1 MIELRIVTPATLTSQ
16 VLELLGEL
24 ESVTNI
30 IVLRGVEFRPQGDV
44 ILCDVGIIAPLSTVP
59 QIIQIY
65 TTRSAEDLNLG
76 TWGLFLAFTVFWL
89 LYGIVNRAR
98 PLIITNSIWL
108 VSYVVVIIGAVI
120 HG

>member
-1 MIELRIVTPATLTSQ
+1 
-16 VLELLGEL
+16 
-24 ESVTNI
+24 
-30 IVLRGVEFRPQGDV
+30 
-44 ILCDVGIIAPLSTVP
+44 
-59 QIIQIY
+59 
-65 TTRSAEDLNLG
+65 LNLD